1 MKAKIL
7 FFDDIFSDLFREKLS
22 PEHLALDESW
32 VAAVTKALTEPD
44 DLTDISFELSKHGD
58 IDAWKELIEKEKP
71 DVVLLDLF
79 WPEQAFIKYKDR
91 SRGSDISLDTLEK
104 IRKAF
109 PDLPVVCYTVK
120 PDKELLEG
128 SYGRG
133 ATIFMEKLPLAL
145 PEVQRPL
152 KYVLIYLLK
161 YAK

>member
-7 FFDDIFSDLFREKLS
+7 FFDDIFSDRFRKQLS
-22 PEHLALDESW
+22 PEHLALDENW
-32 VAAVTKALTEPD
+32 ATAVTGALTEPD
-44 DLTDISFELSKHGD
+44 DLADITFELTRSGD
-58 IDAWKELIEKEKP
+58 IDAWKEVIEKEKP

-79 WPEQAFIKYKDR
+79 WPEEAFAKYQDR
-91 SRGSDISLDTLEK
+91 ARGSDISLDALQQ
-104 IRKAF
+104 IRKAY
-109 PDLPVVCYTVK
+109 PDLPIVCYTVK
-120 PDKELLEG
+120 PDKELLQG
-128 SYGRG
+128 SYARG

>member
-7 FFDDIFSDLFREKLS
+7 FLDDIFSDRFREKLS
-22 PEHLALDESW
+22 PEHLALDENW

-44 DLTDISFELSKHGD
+44 DLADIAFELSKHGE
-58 IDAWKELIEKEKP
+58 IDAWKEVIEKEKP
-71 DVVLLDLF
+71 DLLLLDLF
-79 WPEQAFIKYKDR
+79 WPEEAFVKYKDR
-91 SRGSDISLDTLEK
+91 SRGSDISLEALEK
-104 IRKAF
+104 IRRAF
-109 PDLPVVCYTVK
+109 PVLPIVCYTVK
-120 PDKELLEG
+120 PDKGLLEAT
-128 SYGRG
+128 YARG

>member
-7 FFDDIFSDLFREKLS
+7 FFDDIFSDRFREKLS
-22 PEHLALDESW
+22 PEHLALDENW

-44 DLTDISFELSKHGD
+44 DITDMTFELSKHGD
-58 IDAWKELIEKEKP
+58 IEAWKEIIEKEKP
-71 DVVLLDLF
+71 NVILLDLF
-79 WPEQAFIKYKDR
+79 WPEEAFVKYKDR
-91 SRGSDISLDTLEK
+91 SRGSDISLEALES

-120 PDKELLEG
+120 PDKALLDG
-128 SYGRG
+128 TYARG

-152 KYVLIYLLK
+152 KYVLLYLLK

>member
-7 FFDDIFSDLFREKLS
+7 FFDDIFSDRFREKLS
-22 PEHLALDESW
+22 PEHLALDENW
-32 VAAVTKALTEPD
+32 VAAVTKALTDPD
-44 DLTDISFELSKHGD
+44 DLTDITFEVSKHGD
-58 IDAWKELIEKEKP
+58 IDAWKEVIEKEKP
-71 DVVLLDLF
+71 DVLLLDLF
-79 WPEQAFIKYKDR
+79 WPEEALVKYKDR
-91 SRGSDISLDTLEK
+91 SRGADISLGALEK

-109 PDLPVVCYTVK
+109 PNLPVVCYTVK
-120 PDKELLEG
+120 PDKELLDG
-128 SYGRG
+128 SYDRG